1 MLIDS
6 GKVIYT
12 WCQELPV
19 ITSRVELKKDAGREE
34 FKNLITQGCRGT
46 E

>member
-19 ITSRVELKKDAGREE
+19 ITSRVELKKDDSREE
-34 FKNLITQGCRGT
+34 FKNSITQGCRGT